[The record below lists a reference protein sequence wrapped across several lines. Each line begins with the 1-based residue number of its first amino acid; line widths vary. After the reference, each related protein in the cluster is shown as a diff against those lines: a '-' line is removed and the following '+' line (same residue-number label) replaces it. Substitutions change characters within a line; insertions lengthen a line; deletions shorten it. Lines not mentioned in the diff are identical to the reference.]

1 MAQGLFTLRQV
12 NQAIRQSAWSAYNA
26 PQWVEYLVVAGG
38 GGGGGASGSSGQGGG
53 GGAGGLLT
61 GMVPVVA
68 GTSYTVTVGA
78 GGSGSAS
85 SGIGGTGVSSVFGSI
100 STSGGG
106 GGGTYSTKAGV
117 SGGSGGGSGGDSAS
131 SSTAFGGQGTF
142 NQGNAGGNTPLG
154 GVCGGGGGAGTVGL
168 SSTGTYSSAGYG
180 GNGGAGIASSISG
193 TVTTYAGGGGGSSNN
208 VAGTGGVGGGG
219 AGGVT
224 TAAGT
229 AGTANTGGG
238 GGGHFNANTVA
249 GAGGSGIVIVSYP
262 DVYAAPTA
270 TTGSP
275 TVSTSGSGS
284 VNFATAGY
292 FSTGT
297 GTAPSQSGDFTLE
310 GWFNLSTFNPGGGG
324 YALFGGTTSG
334 ANYFGIKG
342 TNIVINSAT
351 TSAEK
356 LIACTLPSTNTWFH
370 YCLMRSGSTLYAFL
384 NGVLQGSSTWTD
396 VLFSAG
402 SLLVGGYGSATYI
415 CPGYMS
421 NLRLT
426 NTAVYSTSGFTVP
439 TSPLTRVTG
448 TALLMNTVS
457 GAYAADS
464 TGTWSF
470 LNLYTAPT
478 WNALSPFTGTGYKNR
493 VYTWTSSGS
502 ITF

>member
-1 MAQGLFTLRQV
+1 MANGLFNLKQV
-12 NQAIRQSAWSAYNA
+12 VQAVQQGGWPAQKTPA
-26 PQWVEYLVVAGG
+26 VEYLVVAGG
-38 GGGGGASGSSGQGGG
+38 GGGGNGGG
-53 GGAGGLLT
+53 GGAGGLLA
-61 GMVPVVA
+61 GVRSVA
-68 GTSYTVTVGA
+68 NGQSLLVTVGSGGNGSTTA
-78 GGSGSAS
+78 AAGVTGGNSVFGNILANGGGGGSGYQTA
-85 SGIGGTGVSSVFGSI
+85 GAAGG
-100 STSGGG
+100 SGGG
-106 GGGTYSTKAGV
+106 GGRSDVAGGL
-117 SGGSGGGSGGDSAS
+117 GGSGISGQGNSGGKGLDTSNNAS
-131 SSTAFGGQGTF
+131 
-142 NQGNAGGNTPLG
+142 
-154 GVCGGGGGAGTVGL
+154 GGGGGAGTIGRPAL
-168 SSTGTYSSAGYG
+168 FSGYSGIGGTGTASA
-180 GNGGAGIASSISG
+180 ISG
-193 TVTTYAGGGGGSSNN
+193 TVTTYAGGG
-208 VAGTGGVGGGG
+208 AGYGATSGAVQAGAGGGG
-219 AGGVT
+219 SGA
-224 TAAGT
+224 

-238 GGGHFNANTVA
+238 GGGSGSGTGYN
-249 GAGGSGIVIVSYP
+249 GGSGIVIISYP